1 LLLSALQIFS
11 EYATLKAAA
20 EKPCHHGNLSQQ
32 QINKYKSKRYQMA
45 IKLAA
50 DERSH
55 SRDRASQGS
64 NERLPS
70 IGKKSERSGISRTEA
85 PNVRTVRSN

>member
-45 IKLAA
+45 IKLAK
-50 DERSH
+50 DHTVEI
-55 SRDRASQGS
+55 
-64 NERLPS
+64 ERLRAATRRFRPS
-70 IGKKSERSGISRTEA
+70 EKSERSGISRTEA